1 MALKAVLNK
10 GISLD
15 LSKALPN
22 IIPIL
27 RPEVPMAEIINPIW
41 LAGFVLFFFLFFF
54 ILNIIILYSIVF
66 F

>member
-15 LSKALPN
+15 LTKAFPN

-27 RPEVPMAEIINPIW
+27 RPEVSISKIINP
-41 LAGFVLFFFLFFF
+41 F
-54 ILNIIILYSIVF
+54 
-66 F
+66 